1 MSTELHTLSGAY
13 ALDSLSPEEV
23 EAFRTHLEQCQAC
36 RDEVAELQATAAE
49 MGAGEAT
56 IPPPALRARVLAA
69 ASREPQLPP
78 QVRSIIALRS
88 RRWMPRFLTAAAAV
102 VVIAL
107 AAVFGV
113 GHLVGGGQ
121 PTMSAAASRV
131 FHAGDAQTS
140 TAQTSNGGVITV
152 AVSQQTG
159 KMAVETDQLPSL
171 GARQAYQLWTIRGGT
186 ATSAGVVSDLSS
198 GAAMPLPRSGTTVA
212 ITIEPA
218 GGSRQPTTRP
228 IVRIDPRNV

>member
-1 MSTELHTLSGAY
+1 MNTELHTLSGAY
-13 ALDSLSPEEV
+13 ALDALGQEEV

-36 RDEVAELQATAAE
+36 RIEVAELQATAAE
-49 MGAGEAT
+49 LAASETAT
-56 IPPPALRARVLAA
+56 PPAALRARVLAA

-78 QVRSIIALRS
+78 EVRWISTARA
-88 RRWMPRFLTAAAAV
+88 RRWMPRLLTAAAAV
-102 VVIAL
+102 VVIVL
-107 AAVFGV
+107 AAVFGI
-113 GHLVGGGQ
+113 GHLIGGEQ

-140 TAQTSNGGVITV
+140 TAHTSNGGVVTV
-152 AVSQQTG
+152 AVSRQNG

-171 GARQAYQLWTIRGGT
+171 GSAQTYQLWTVRAGT

-198 GAAMPLPRSGTTVA
+198 GAAMPLPAAGTTVA

-228 IVRIDPRNV
+228 IVLIHPRQI